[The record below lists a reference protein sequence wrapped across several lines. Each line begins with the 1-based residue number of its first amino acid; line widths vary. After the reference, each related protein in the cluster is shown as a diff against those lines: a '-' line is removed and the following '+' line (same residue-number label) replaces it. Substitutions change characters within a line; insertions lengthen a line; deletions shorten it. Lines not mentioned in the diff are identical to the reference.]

1 MSLITEN
8 NNKWTQIIKEDM
20 GVTNPEKLSWISKYA
35 QVHEIFESGQ
45 PNHNIAATP
54 MNTLGMG
61 NPNMPTLGAPGGYF
75 NTPGQP
81 STVGSGDIPMS
92 TLTMS
97 LEIAATTIGLEL
109 VSVVPSTGPWAML
122 QYLDFP
128 YAGGKDDSGR
138 TAGWLTDIDGKGE
151 GAANKP
157 LYIKLKGSYKD
168 VEDFLN
174 LNSATPVEKN
184 TEIEFKTNSG
194 ADSFKGVYYGR
205 SRIDGGIIVRVLEAK
220 AGSDNASIAQVFSTQ
235 VSGATGTNVNFTS
248 AFTLTPEL
256 VAGAADHIQGFANF
270 FDSNSEDVMSR
281 AENETGTGNT
291 IGLRFFTKMVQM
303 GSFEVTGTVTRQQ
316 LQDLPLYG
324 IDAQGS
330 VLEAMQN
337 NISQSINNRILDR
350 LFKLGTDNAI
360 KQKALQGVD
369 LNLYF
374 GDASAPA
381 QKDFTSFSA
390 FKYFKPL
397 NETLP
402 APGSWN
408 VVNATKNTSAEN
420 FMTHQRR
427 IMSRILAASN
437 LIANVSRHG
446 RASWVVVNTQ
456 IATALQDNA
465 QFIAAAM
472 SNTLSQDAQ
481 SSVYHLGSIAGLQVY
496 VEPNMKWD
504 DTRVLVGRK
513 ATGKTPG
520 VVFMPYILS
529 DTIKIIAEGTMAPKM
544 LTNSRF
550 AIVDAGFHP
559 EFNYLC
565 FAVDADGG
573 YII

>member
-1 MSLITEN
+1 MILEN
-8 NNKWTQIIKEDM
+8 NNKWTGIIKEDM

-35 QVHEIFESGQ
+35 QVHEIFESGE
-45 PNHNIAATP
+45 PNHNINATP
-54 MNTLGMG
+54 MNTMGMG
-61 NPNMPTLGAPGGYF
+61 NPIMPDMGKPGGYF
-75 NTPGQP
+75 GTKG
-81 STVGSGDIPMS
+81 VGSGDIPMS

-109 VSVVPSTGPWAML
+109 VNVVPSAGPMAML
-122 QYLDFP
+122 QYMDFP
-128 YAGGKDDSGR
+128 YGNGKDASGR
-138 TAGWLTDIDGKGE
+138 TDGWLTDIDGKGP
-151 GAANKP
+151 GASNKP
-157 LYIKLKGSYKD
+157 LYIKLKGAYKD
-168 VEDFLN
+168 VEKILSIGTAN
-174 LNSATPVEKN
+174 PVAKN
-184 TEIEFKTNSG
+184 TEIEFETSAGK
-194 ADSFKGVYYGR
+194 FKGVYYGR
-205 SRIDGGIIVRVLEAK
+205 SRIDGGIIVRVLESKNTSNEDDTIAK
-220 AGSDNASIAQVFSTQ
+220 VFSAALT
-235 VSGATGTNVNFTS
+235 SATGTNVG
-248 AFTLTPEL
+248 AAAGLQLQPEL
-256 VAGAADHIQGFANF
+256 IAGAADHIQGFSNF
-270 FDSNSEDVMSR
+270 FDPNSEDPMSR

-303 GSFEVTGTVTRQQ
+303 GSFEVTGSVTRQQ

-324 IDAQGS
+324 IDAVS
-330 VLEAMQN
+330 AVLEAMQN

-360 KQKALQGVD
+360 KQKALQGAD

-374 GDASAPA
+374 GDAAAPA
-381 QKDFTSFSA
+381 TKDFTTFSA
-390 FKYFKPL
+390 FKYFKTL

-402 APGSWN
+402 TPGTWN

-456 IATALQDNA
+456 LATALQDNA
-465 QFIAAAM
+465 QFMIAAM
-472 SNTLSQDAQ
+472 SNTLSQD
-481 SSVYHLGSIAGLQVY
+481 SNNSVYHLGSIAGLQVY
-496 VEPNMKWD
+496 VEPNMAWD

-529 DTIKIIAEGTMAPKM
+529 DTIRIVAEGTMAPKM